1 MPDCFY
7 VIIKGSAL
15 VLLPK
20 DPEAI
25 YKEKEK
31 IRQRFKKMQNDAEN
45 KKKQMND
52 NNEEEPKEI
61 QSATLPL
68 KKLNSVYSP
77 SRDSPTYKMTDS
89 KLIPK
94 TNRALKSLQKI
105 TKMMSFL
112 NATSMGSLKQ
122 KLDQTNFLITPQMN
136 NEVAALGIKLETL
149 SNPRQYF
156 DGQVFK
162 FYVAAT
168 LSNGQ
173 SFGELGLLRRKPRA
187 ATILCTE
194 NTHLGILQKSDYETI
209 YFDMQNQKL
218 KNMINFFKN
227 SLDEKLANDTITK
240 FAYLFEKIKFSF
252 GEKIYKE
259 GDNGDSVFLI
269 KKGEIELDHKKKG
282 INQDKKENKKGK
294 TLSSFLNTRY
304 KNKFVTENS
313 SRENT
318 AVAILRAGDY
328 FGEEEVFLNE
338 KRKYN
343 TVCISSTATIYSI
356 TKQVSFHLYINLS
369 FYLFFRNFFKVLM
382 NSKKSIRFLSPG

>member
-15 VLLPK
+15 VLIPK

-31 IRQRFKKMQNDAEN
+31 IRQRFKKMQKEVEN
-45 KKKQMND
+45 KKKQVNE
-52 NNEEEPKEI
+52 NKEEEQKEI
-61 QSATLPL
+61 QSSTLPP
-68 KKLNSVYSP
+68 KEMTPNYSP
-77 SRDSPTYKMTDS
+77 THKFIDSTLTLKN
-89 KLIPK
+89 
-94 TNRALKSLQKI
+94 NRALKCLQKV

-112 NATSMGSLKQ
+112 NATSIGSLKQ
-122 KLDQTNFLITPQMN
+122 KLDHTNFLITPQMR
-136 NEVAALGIKLETL
+136 NEVAALGIRLETL
-149 SNPRQYF
+149 SNPKQYF

-162 FYVAAT
+162 FFVGGT

-173 SFGELGLLRRKPRA
+173 SFGELGLLRKKPRA

-194 NTHLGILQKSDYETI
+194 NTHLGILQKIDYETI
-209 YFDMQNQKL
+209 YFDLQNEKL

-227 SLDEKLANDTITK
+227 SLDENMANDTITK
-240 FAYLFEKIKFSF
+240 FAYLFDKKKFSF

-259 GDNGDSVFLI
+259 GENADYVFLI
-269 KKGEIELDHKKKG
+269 KKGEIELDQK
-282 INQDKKENKKGK
+282 NQEREQDKKENKNGK
-294 TLSSFLNTRY
+294 NVSNFHKTKYRI
-304 KNKFVTENS
+304 KFETANNPQ
-313 SRENT
+313 ENT

-343 TVCISSTATIYSI
+343 TVCVSSTATIYSI
-356 TKQVSFHLYINLS
+356 AKQVYFHFFIYI
-369 FYLFFRNFFKVLM
+369 
-382 NSKKSIRFLSPG
+382 